1 MRSVSLLAG
10 AILCFSTQAV
20 AGFSFEDV
28 PNGTIG
34 ATTLFARANS
44 CPSGQYYD
52 NGCKQCPA
60 GSYCTGEGGA
70 RQCDKGQYSRAG
82 ASACTACP
90 SGTYTDPF
98 NVRLPNVGGMPLGPT
113 KATIEGRMDKNNVG
127 EGFIAH
133 QAAQLVKNVQPGPIA
148 IPQRHASPLCANLGD
163 SRPMK
168 VPATVQSVLQGHTL
182 TGMDRHL
189 VANAAPG
196 ASKVLPGR
204 PTARPAQN
212 KHDLLTM
219 CTSGTAN
226 GQGKVLVTSE
236 PGSKSSQQC
245 HAYGLG
251 DPAPIPGACVD
262 SSVTENQ
269 AVCPATTGPVPT
281 GLRKRTVPRG
291 CSNRRHTMCEVKSG
305 RGGWE
310 CLDTETT
317 LDACGSCDN
326 DCSAIPYVG
335 DVKCVAGKCQVATCL
350 KGFNVQYVDET
361 PSCIPTTKQA
371 FLIFERDMG
380 LAK

>member
-212 KHDLLTM
+212 KHDSTV
-219 CTSGTAN
+219 S
-226 GQGKVLVTSE
+226 
-236 PGSKSSQQC
+236 

-251 DPAPIPGACVD
+251 DPSTYPGACVD